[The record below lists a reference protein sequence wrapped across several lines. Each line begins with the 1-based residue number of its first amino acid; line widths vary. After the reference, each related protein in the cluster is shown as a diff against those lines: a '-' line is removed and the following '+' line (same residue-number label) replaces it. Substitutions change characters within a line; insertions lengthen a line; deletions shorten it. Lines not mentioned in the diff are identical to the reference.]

1 MGDNSLRKQHRFEWR
16 FFESRAMTDDDDF
29 SAINR
34 LDNALFKNSK
44 LRQCTISNFFSCSV
58 VLLVISL
65 PFCIVLLFIMN
76 EFQSGKKP

>member
-44 LRQCTISNFFSCSV
+44 LRQCTISNFFFLFCSIISDFIA
-58 VLLVISL
+58 VLYR
-65 PFCIVLLFIMN
+65 FIIYY
-76 EFQSGKKP
+76 E